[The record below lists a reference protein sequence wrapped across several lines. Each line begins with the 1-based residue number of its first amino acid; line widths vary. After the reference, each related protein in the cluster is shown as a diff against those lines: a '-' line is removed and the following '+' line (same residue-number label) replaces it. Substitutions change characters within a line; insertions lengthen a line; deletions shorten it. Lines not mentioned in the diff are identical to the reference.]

1 MKQMKK
7 MMMRTALVAA
17 VLGGAF
23 LTFGCGDSAPS
34 SGDGNKTITIA
45 APVDINTL
53 DPRNGSGTIT
63 TNVMSYI
70 YDSLLRTD
78 ENGKITPYLAESY
91 KQIDGTTWE
100 FKLKKDAKFSDGTPL
115 TAEDVKYT
123 VDSFKDPSKNF
134 KLASDYKFMDIEI
147 KDPQTFV
154 IKLQKPF
161 QSLPLRL
168 TCMSILP
175 KGYLEKVGDEEFAK
189 KPIGSGPYKVQE
201 WTKDNQ
207 IVLVKNENY
216 YGTKPKADKVVFKII
231 PEAASRM
238 AALESHEVD
247 IISGVQTSEVERLK
261 GVSGIKVVGGP
272 TTRVIFLGM
281 NLKTDTPL
289 KDKKV
294 RQALNYAVNKE
305 EIIKGVLDG
314 NATPIP
320 TIATPQYE
328 FYDKDIKP
336 YEYNPE
342 KAKELLKEAGY
353 PDGFDIQ
360 MSLTE
365 SYMNGQDVA
374 QAISGQLEKVGV
386 RVTPVMEASNG
397 RTPKFKS
404 ATILPLYMMGIGGPY
419 SDIDLVSKISFSS
432 GERYSTWSDPQF
444 DALREKAEETIDP
457 AEAQLAW
464 SALQNYIKEEAP
476 AVFLYQQHMI
486 YAYNADRLSGF
497 KPHQDEHI
505 MVNDVDVK

>member
-1 MKQMKK
+1 
-7 MMMRTALVAA
+7 MMRKAIIRAALAAA
-17 VLGGAF
+17 VIGGAF
-23 LTFGCGDSAPS
+23 LTFGCGDSKT
-34 SGDGNKTITIA
+34 SGSAGGEKTITIA

-63 TNVMSYI
+63 TNVMSYL
-70 YDSLLRTD
+70 YDSLLQTD
-78 ENGKITPYLAESY
+78 ETGKIIPKLAESY
-91 KQIDGTTWE
+91 KQIDATTWE
-100 FKLKKDAKFSDGTPL
+100 FKLKKDAKFSDGTPV

-134 KLASDYKFMDIEI
+134 KLSSDYKFMNIEI
-147 KDPQTFV
+147 KDPQTFE
-154 IKLQKPF
+154 IKLEKPF

-168 TCMSILP
+168 TCMCILP

-189 KPIGSGPYKVQE
+189 KPIGSGPYKIQE

-207 IVLVKNENY
+207 VVLVRNENY
-216 YGTKPKADKVVFKII
+216 YGNKPKADKVVFKII

-247 IISGVQTSEVERLK
+247 IISGVQTSEIERLK
-261 GVSGIKVVGGP
+261 GVSGVKVVGGP

-294 RQALNYAVNKE
+294 RQALNYAVNKD
-305 EIIKGVLDG
+305 EIIKGVMDG

-328 FYDKDIKP
+328 FYDKNITP

-374 QAISGQLEKVGV
+374 QAISGQLAKVGV

-397 RTPKFKS
+397 RTPKFKG

-419 SDIDLVSKISFSS
+419 SDIDLVSKISFST

-444 DALREKAEETIDP
+444 DALRAKAEETIDP
-457 AEAQLAW
+457 AQAQAAW
-464 SALQNYIKEEAP
+464 SELQSYIKEEAP

-486 YAYNADRLSGF
+486 YAYNADKLSGF

-505 MVNDVDVK
+505 MVNDVDIK

>member
-1 MKQMKK
+1 MKK
-7 MMMRTALVAA
+7 TWMKAA
-17 VLGGAF
+17 MAAAILSSAF
-23 LTFGCGDSAPS
+23 LTFGCGDSKS
-34 SGDGNKTITIA
+34 SGSAGGEKTITIA

-63 TNVMSYI
+63 TNVMSYL
-70 YDSLLRTD
+70 YDSLLKTD
-78 ENGKITPYLAESY
+78 ENGKIVPNLAESY
-91 KQIDGTTWE
+91 KQVDATTWE

-134 KLASDYKFMDIEI
+134 KLASDYKFMEI
-147 KDPQTFV
+147 VVKDPQTFE

-168 TCMSILP
+168 TCMCILP
-175 KGYLEKVGDEEFAK
+175 KGYLEKVGDAEFAK
-189 KPIGSGPYKVQE
+189 NPIGSGPYKIQE

-261 GVSGIKVVGGP
+261 NVSGVKVVGGP

-281 NLKTDTPL
+281 NLKVDSPL
-289 KDKKV
+289 QNKKV

-305 EIIKGVLDG
+305 EIVKGVLDG

-320 TIATPQYE
+320 TIATPQYQ
-328 FYDKDIKP
+328 FYDQSIP
-336 YEYNPE
+336 AYEYNPE

-374 QAISGQLEKVGV
+374 QAISGQLAKVGV
-386 RVTPVMEASNG
+386 KVTPVMEASNG

-432 GERYSTWSDPQF
+432 GERYSTWSDPAF
-444 DALREKAEETIDP
+444 DSLREKAEESIDP
-457 AEAQLAW
+457 KDAQAAW
-464 SALQNYIKEEAP
+464 TVLQYYIHDEAP

-486 YAYNADRLSGF
+486 YAYNSDKLSGF

-505 MVNDVDVK
+505 VVTDVDVK

>member
-1 MKQMKK
+1 MKK
-7 MMMRTALVAA
+7 TVLRTAMAA
-17 VLGGAF
+17 ALLGAAF
-23 LTFGCGDSAPS
+23 LSFGCGSSTSS
-34 SGDGNKTITIA
+34 SGEKTITIA

-63 TNVMSYI
+63 TNVMAYV
-70 YDSLLRTD
+70 YDSLLKTD
-78 ENGKITPYLAESY
+78 ETGKVVPNLAESF
-91 KQIDGTTWE
+91 KQVDATTWE
-100 FKLKKDAKFSDGTPL
+100 FVLKKDAKFSDGSPL
-115 TAEDVKYT
+115 TADDVKYT

-134 KLASDYKFMDIEI
+134 KLASDYKFMEI
-147 KDPQTFV
+147 VVQDPQHFQ
-154 IKLQKPF
+154 IKLETPF

-175 KGYLEKVGDEEFAK
+175 KAYLEKVGDEKFSQE
-189 KPIGSGPYKVQE
+189 PIGSGPYKIKE

-207 IVLVKNENY
+207 VVLVRNENY

-231 PEAASRM
+231 PEAASRL

-247 IISGVQTSEVERLK
+247 VVSGVQTSEIERLK
-261 GVSGIKVVGGP
+261 KASGLKVVGGP

-281 NLKTDTPL
+281 NLKTDSPL
-289 KDKKV
+289 KDKRV
-294 RQALNYAVNKE
+294 RQALNYAVDKQ

-314 NATPIP
+314 NATQIA
-320 TIATPQYE
+320 TIATPQYQ
-328 FYDKDIKP
+328 FADPNVTP

-360 MSLTE
+360 MSLVE
-365 SYMNGQDVA
+365 GYMNGEDVA
-374 QAISGQLEKVGV
+374 QAISGQLAKVGV
-386 RVTPVMEASNG
+386 KMTPVMEASSG

-404 ATILPLYMMGIGGPY
+404 ATILPIYMMGIGGPY

-432 GERYSTWSDPQF
+432 GERYSTWSDPKF
-444 DALREKAEETIDP
+444 DALRAKAEETIDP
-457 AEAQLAW
+457 KEAQAAW
-464 SALQNYIKEEAP
+464 TELQNYIKEEAP

-486 YAYNADRLSGF
+486 YAYNSDKLSGF

-505 MVNDVDVK
+505 MVTDVDVK